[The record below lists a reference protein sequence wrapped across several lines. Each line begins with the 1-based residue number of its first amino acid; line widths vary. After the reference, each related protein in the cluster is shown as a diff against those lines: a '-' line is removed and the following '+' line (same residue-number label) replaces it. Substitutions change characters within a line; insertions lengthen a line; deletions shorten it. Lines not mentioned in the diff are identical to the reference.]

1 MWGRRKRDRSPDEV
15 PTDGSSQ
22 RANAGVVTREWIGDV
37 ERIGRAAVATLTVR
51 ELDGDESLRRL
62 QDLLLSME
70 ATGAVHFVLDVQQ
83 VRTIARDCLATLVDT
98 LHRLSSH
105 DGGMAIVNSNHD
117 VDYLFRMTQLDSRFR
132 LCDDVMSALSVIEK
146 PLQPE

>member
-22 RANAGVVTREWIGDV
+22 RANAGAVTREWIGDV
-37 ERIGRAAVATLTVR
+37 ERIGRTAVATLTVR
-51 ELDGDESLRRL
+51 ELESDESLRRL

-98 LHRLSSH
+98 LHRLSSQ

>member
-22 RANAGVVTREWIGDV
+22 RANAGAVTREWIGDV
-37 ERIGRAAVATLTVR
+37 ERIGRTAVATITVS
-51 ELDGDESLRRL
+51 ELEGDESLRRL

-98 LHRLSSH
+98 LHRLSSQ

-132 LCDDVMSALSVIEK
+132 LCDDVMSALRVIAK